1 MSSQVRFFFFLEKA
15 EKDINLISY
24 NNCSNTE
31 AGRDLVRSSHG
42 LPCKF
47 IREKKVVMYVLHQRA
62 LQLLHNFKNTFE
74 VVKLKSN
81 TWLMRFHKFTTA

>member
-1 MSSQVRFFFFLEKA
+1 
-15 EKDINLISY
+15 
-24 NNCSNTE
+24 
-31 AGRDLVRSSHG
+31 
-42 LPCKF
+42 
-47 IREKKVVMYVLHQRA
+47 MYVLHQRA